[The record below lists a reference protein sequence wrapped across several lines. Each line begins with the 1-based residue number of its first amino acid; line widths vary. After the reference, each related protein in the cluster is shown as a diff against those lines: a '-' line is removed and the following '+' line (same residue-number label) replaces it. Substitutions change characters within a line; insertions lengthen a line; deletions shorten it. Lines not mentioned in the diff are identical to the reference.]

1 MPEYMQ
7 AISRVL
13 IASVFIVFGYIQ
25 ATHIG
30 NYIANPAVVKV
41 AGMTSGILTPTIIAY
56 VVMLINLVGGI
67 LILVGYQT
75 RWTSIVLIAFVVL
88 TLIFV
93 HNFWTM
99 EGPARDRQ
107 SSELLQEPRH
117 HRRAAFAHT
126 STARG
131 VARWSTA
138 SPKSDGREARVA
150 RFDASRAVLVDRNN
164 HNWGRPSLCRI
175 DHHIH
180 CFLAPM
186 ASPPE

>member
-41 AGMTSGILTPTIIAY
+41 AGMTGGILTPTIIAY

-75 RWTSIVLIAFVVL
+75 RWTTIVLIGFVVL
-88 TLIFV
+88 TCIFV

-99 EGPARDRQ
+99 EGPARIGNQ
-107 SSELLQEPRH
+107 VNFYKNLVIIGALLLLYIH
-117 HRRAAFAHT
+117 GAGSCSLDHRFA
-126 STARG
+126 R
-131 VARWSTA
+131 
-138 SPKSDGREARVA
+138 K
-150 RFDASRAVLVDRNN
+150 
-164 HNWGRPSLCRI
+164 
-175 DHHIH
+175 
-180 CFLAPM
+180 
-186 ASPPE
+186 

>member
-7 AISRVL
+7 AISRLL

-41 AGMTSGILTPTIIAY
+41 AAMTVILSPTILAY
-56 VVMLINLVGGI
+56 LVMIINLVGGI

-88 TLIFV
+88 TCIFV

-99 EGPARDRQ
+99 EGPARIGNQ
-107 SSELLQEPRH
+107 VNFYKNLVIIGALLPVSYTH
-117 HRRAAFAHT
+117 LT
-126 STARG
+126 LPT
-131 VARWSTA
+131 
-138 SPKSDGREARVA
+138 K
-150 RFDASRAVLVDRNN
+150 
-164 HNWGRPSLCRI
+164 RI
-175 DHHIH
+175 V
-180 CFLAPM
+180 
-186 ASPPE
+186 

>member
-41 AGMTSGILTPTIIAY
+41 AGMTGGILTPTIIAY

-88 TLIFV
+88 TCIFV

-99 EGPARDRQ
+99 EGPARIGNQ
-107 SSELLQEPRH
+107 VNFYKNLVIIGALLLLIIHGSGSCSLE
-117 HRRAAFAHT
+117 HRFA
-126 STARG
+126 
-131 VARWSTA
+131 
-138 SPKSDGREARVA
+138 KK
-150 RFDASRAVLVDRNN
+150 
-164 HNWGRPSLCRI
+164 
-175 DHHIH
+175 
-180 CFLAPM
+180 
-186 ASPPE
+186 